1 LKRTREDYEEIK
13 SQLTELRAKEKNI
26 VKGLDTLKDGLAV
39 NQDDEFETIS
49 DMAKKISEFTRA
61 MKVLESMI
69 KNGVD
74 LNRKRLETE
83 EELSDIKTRIEKL
96 SKIRAE
102 LEEVWK

>member
-13 SQLTELRAKEKNI
+13 SQLTELRNKEKDI
-26 VKGLDTLKDGLAV
+26 VKSLDKLKDGLAV

-61 MKVLESMI
+61 MKVLENMI
-69 KNGVD
+69 KNGVE
-74 LNRKRLETE
+74 LNRRRLETE
-83 EELSDIKTRIEKL
+83 EELAGIKSRIEKL
-96 SKIRAE
+96 SKIHAE